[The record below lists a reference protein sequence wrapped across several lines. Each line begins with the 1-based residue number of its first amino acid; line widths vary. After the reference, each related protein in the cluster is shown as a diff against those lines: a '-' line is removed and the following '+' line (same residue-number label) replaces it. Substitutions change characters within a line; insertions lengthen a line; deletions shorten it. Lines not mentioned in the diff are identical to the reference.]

1 MVLLRLLQVS
11 LRTRRGADFTAAVP
25 VPPAEAGLRCRS
37 AAPPAQV
44 SKL

>member
-1 MVLLRLLQVS
+1 MVLLLLLQAS
-11 LRTRRGADFTAAVP
+11 PRTRRGADFTAAVP